1 MGPGGPREQNWG
13 HQGMVLTLD
22 HIGPDRTQYEIFKA
36 ISDCVGMK
44 MEVLEIWI
52 SGWSRQAPGLTS
64 VCPWVD

>member
-1 MGPGGPREQNWG
+1 
-13 HQGMVLTLD
+13 MVLTLD

-44 MEVLEIWI
+44 MEILEIWI